1 MTFDPLSAL
10 RAVRSP
16 AGDALDAFEVA
27 ALLAII
33 LRADAFLGSFGRPDD
48 GAREAAIEVL
58 STAGLDIAKAEQ
70 EALDAFRA
78 VPLERRLADLETELA
93 ELRRALG

>member
-1 MTFDPLSAL
+1 MDNSPRLTAAERRYLATHPACVATRR
-10 RAVRSP
+10 RAE
-16 AGDALDAFEVA
+16 DA
-27 ALLAII
+27 
-33 LRADAFLGSFGRPDD
+33 ADAFLGSFGRPDD